1 MKAVVAAFNQEKAL
15 VGAFSVITNLRME
28 LFEALVLV
36 LVLVTPPDPGHDPR
50 TESQNSLPN
59 KSRHL
64 TVSWTALTHRENEP
78 GGLSHSVKLQEYNSP
93 AILSYWPGATS
104 DSASIRIC
112 DRFTLCKLFF
122 LGLKDKKIAKRC
134 LTFQP
139 PANIH
144 RPRTHWSN
152 GSCSWTYT
160 LFLG

>member
-1 MKAVVAAFNQEKAL
+1 MQHRVHSIHLSSVVSVSFLCIFHLTKHVCVLYPLYPAQMTSSAVKVWRQL
-15 VGAFSVITNLRME
+15 RVPSCGAGAGR
-28 LFEALVLV
+28 LVLV
-36 LVLVTPPDPGHDPR
+36 LVPVTPPDPGHDPR

-122 LGLKDKKIAKRC
+122 WA
-134 LTFQP
+134 
-139 PANIH
+139 
-144 RPRTHWSN
+144 
-152 GSCSWTYT
+152 
-160 LFLG
+160 